1 MLLLAGGSL
10 NLLDVNPGLVIWTA
24 VTFLIVLA
32 VLWLFAW
39 KPIIKALDERN
50 ARVEDDLEKS
60 RALREEAEG
69 LIKEYQEK
77 LDSAKQEAVNI
88 VEESRKDAEVL
99 KNKLLAETQE
109 EVTSLKERA
118 TREIDLAKE
127 HAISELEGKVVDT
140 AISVI
145 SGILAKDINDQEHK
159 DIVLRELAQI
169 KQEK

>member
-10 NLLDVNPGLVIWTA
+10 NLLEVNPGLVIWTA

-88 VEESRKDAEVL
+88 VEESRKEGEVL
-99 KNKLLAETQE
+99 KNKLLAEAQE
-109 EVTSLKERA
+109 ELTSLKERS

-127 HAISELEGKVVDT
+127 HAISELEGKVVAT